1 MQTGETFKKLTL
13 SASIQHAFEHGY
25 IKWTGSSQEC
35 KTLKI
40 RHTSHLW
47 KRSTKTAT
55 IYVLNKKNLRFF

>member
-13 SASIQHAFEHGY
+13 SASIQHASEHGY

-40 RHTSHLW
+40 TPYQSFVE
-47 KRSTKTAT
+47 AF
-55 IYVLNKKNLRFF
+55 YKNSDNLCFE